1 MPCHNNDF
9 FTERRKKTVL
19 FLFKSQNEHPSPTS
33 KHRAGL
39 PRLWAPVS
47 AFWVLDLCSWPPQ
60 SMVYQQRSPSHA
72 SCLVIPGVWLEKK
85 SSDNLLQLSQV
96 KKGQNAECVLR
107 HCTFFVYTIYCLAVI
122 TNYLQLFKAY
132 STITVWTQWRHLNKS
147 MNRKMEWR
155 LWGRLC
161 KGTSRGGARQRGVSL
176 ISLFFKLLP
185 TVTPSSEEW
194 GKVNYYCNP
203 GVMSCGAIV
212 DKENNN
218 IMHYTERRREIS
230 GVRVHCVDT
239 GLNTNVLKCQIVL
252 CRLLI
257 FWLFFVT
264 EWKNFL
270 ATWEQL

>member
-1 MPCHNNDF
+1 
-9 FTERRKKTVL
+9 
-19 FLFKSQNEHPSPTS
+19 
-33 KHRAGL
+33 
-39 PRLWAPVS
+39 
-47 AFWVLDLCSWPPQ
+47 
-60 SMVYQQRSPSHA
+60 MVYQQRSHSHA
-72 SCLVIPGVWLEKK
+72 SCLVIPGVWLEKNHLIAFFSYHK
-85 SSDNLLQLSQV
+85 S
-96 KKGQNAECVLR
+96 KKARMLIVCWGTA
-107 HCTFFVYTIYCLAVI
+107 HFFVYTIYCLAVI

-147 MNRKMEWR
+147 TNRKMEWR

-161 KGTSRGGARQRGVSL
+161 EGTSRGGARQRGVSL

-203 GVMSCGAIV
+203 GVMSCGATV

-218 IMHYTERRREIS
+218 IMHNRERRGEFS
-230 GVRVHCVDT
+230 GVRVHCGDT
-239 GLNTNVLKCQIVL
+239 RLNTNVLKCQIILCML

-257 FWLFFVT
+257 FWLLFVT

-270 ATWEQL
+270 ATWQQL